1 MEKKFNIEDLN
12 LSLEELAKITEYL
25 LGTNEGVNT
34 LEELKNEIDAKE
46 NNKTLMTDFY
56 EFTMAQT
63 YFDKGEQ
70 NKKVYFDVFFR
81 QNPFEGGYAIMGGL
95 DEIVNYINNFKITES
110 DIEYLRSTGKFK
122 EKFLEYLKD
131 LKFTGDIMAVPDG
144 TPIFPNEPA
153 ITVRANV
160 IEAQIIETAILANF
174 NHGTLVT
181 TAAKRITNAAG
192 EVPVMEFGARRARG
206 IDSAVEAS
214 KLAYIGGCVGTSN
227 VKAGQKYGIPVMGTM
242 AHSLICDADS
252 EYEAFLDYAKS
263 NPENSIFLVDT
274 YDTLR
279 SGVPNAIKV
288 AKEYLIPNGYKLKGI
303 RIDSGDLAYLSI
315 EARKL
320 LDQAGFPDATICLS
334 NGLNEATI
342 RSLKEQGAYMNSI
355 GAGDNIAAS
364 KERVGGVYKL
374 VAVEQD
380 GKIIPKIKLSN
391 DAIKVINPAYKK
403 LYRFYD
409 KETGYA
415 LGDVL
420 ALPDEI
426 IPMDRYTLVSPV
438 EEWKTTEIKN
448 YTVEELQVPIFKEGK
463 QLYRVPTV
471 HESREYCANQFRTLY
486 PEVKRQLNPHEYY
499 VDLTIK
505 LLKLKK
511 ELIMKYK
518 GQEQAVQKRGY
529 HA

>member
-1 MEKKFNIEDLN
+1 MENKFNIEDLN
-12 LSLEELAKITEYL
+12 LSLDELANIAEYL
-25 LGTNEGVNT
+25 LGTHEKVKS
-34 LEELKNEIDAKE
+34 LKDLKEKIEDKE

-56 EFTMAQT
+56 ELTMAQT

-81 QNPFEGGYAIMGGL
+81 KNPFEGGYAIMGGL
-95 DEIVNYINNFKITES
+95 DEIINYINNFKITES
-110 DIEYLRSTGKFK
+110 DIKYLRATGNFS
-122 EKFLEYLKD
+122 EAFLSYLKN
-131 LKFTGDIMAVPDG
+131 LKFTGDITAVPDG

-160 IEAQIIETAILANF
+160 IEAQLIETALLANF

-181 TAAKRITNAAG
+181 TAAKRITTAATDI
-192 EVPVMEFGARRARG
+192 PVMEFGARRARG

-227 VKAGQKYGIPVMGTM
+227 VKAGKKYGIPVMGTM
-242 AHSLICDADS
+242 AHSLICDANS
-252 EYEAFLDYAKS
+252 EYEAFLNYAKS
-263 NPENSIFLVDT
+263 NPNNSVFLVDT
-274 YDTLR
+274 YDTLK

-288 AKEYLIPNGYKLKGI
+288 AREYLIPNGYKFKGI

-320 LDQAGFPDATICLS
+320 LDEAGFKDTAICLS

-342 RSLKEQGAYMNSI
+342 KSLIEQGACMNSI

-374 VAVEQD
+374 VAVEENEE
-380 GKIIPKIKLSN
+380 IIPKIKLSN

-403 LYRFYD
+403 LYRFYCQ
-409 KETGYA
+409 ETGYA

-420 ALPDEI
+420 ALPEEI
-426 IPMDRYTLVSPV
+426 IPLDRYTLVSPN
-438 EEWKTTEIKN
+438 EEWKKTTIQN
-448 YTVEELQVPIFKEGK
+448 YTVKELQVPIFKNGK
-463 QLYRVPTV
+463 QVYNVPSV
-471 HESREYCANQFRTLY
+471 HDSREYCTEQFKTLY
-486 PEVKRQLNPHEYY
+486 PEIKRNLNPHGYY
-499 VDLTIK
+499 VDLTLK

-511 ELIMKYK
+511 ELITKYTK
-518 GQEQAVQKRGY
+518 VEQSEMDKGY